1 MLLQANGLQKYFGAE
16 LCLADISFDV
26 NEQDRIG
33 IIGQNGA
40 GKTTLLKLIT
50 GEYEPDA
57 GELSFAR
64 GVRVGYLEQNAA
76 LHPQR
81 TVYEEM
87 QEAFAPVLAAMRELQ
102 QVQAQMAQGNTP
114 ALVQRHSEL
123 QAVIDAADGYGIDTR
138 IKKILNGMAF
148 PQAEWGKRVGVL
160 SGGEHTRLRL
170 AKLLLQSPD
179 ILILDEPTNHLDFV
193 TMEWLEGYLKSYSG
207 AVLVVSH
214 DRYFLDEI
222 CTRIFEVEDHALS
235 VYKGNYSAYLPRRQA
250 ADALRQK
257 QHDADVEKA
266 KKLEDYIARN
276 LVRASTTKMAQS
288 RRKQLEKLEITAAP
302 KASGRG

>member
-1 MLLQANGLQKYFGAE
+1 MLLQANGIQKYFGAE

-138 IKKILNGMAF
+138 IKKILNGMA
-148 PQAEWGKRVGVL
+148 KD
-160 SGGEHTRLRL
+160 LRN
-170 AKLLLQSPD
+170 S
-179 ILILDEPTNHLDFV
+179 
-193 TMEWLEGYLKSYSG
+193 
-207 AVLVVSH
+207 
-214 DRYFLDEI
+214 
-222 CTRIFEVEDHALS
+222 
-235 VYKGNYSAYLPRRQA
+235 
-250 ADALRQK
+250 
-257 QHDADVEKA
+257 
-266 KKLEDYIARN
+266 
-276 LVRASTTKMAQS
+276 
-288 RRKQLEKLEITAAP
+288 
-302 KASGRG
+302 